1 MNDTIPCG
9 ILIKQIHNILEKNAN
24 NTLRHQGMTLAQ
36 VNALMLLAER
46 PEGQMS
52 LKELER
58 ELRIAQ
64 STTVGIVSRLE
75 QRGCVVTFGDAS
87 DRRMK
92 LVRITPQGRQY
103 CADADHQ
110 MKLAEEQLLSGLAED
125 EKPLFCQM
133 LRKVWQSLE

>member
-9 ILIKQIHNILEKNAN
+9 LLIKQIHNTLEKNAN
-24 NTLRHQGMTLAQ
+24 NTLRRHGLTLAQ
-36 VNALMLLAER
+36 VNTLVLLAEQS
-46 PEGQMS
+46 EGQMT

-58 ELRIAQ
+58 ELHIAQ

-75 QRGCVVTFGDAS
+75 QRGCVVTFGDPS
-87 DRRMK
+87 DRRIK

-103 CADADHQ
+103 SVDADRQ
-110 MKLAEEQLLSGLAED
+110 MKLADEQLLAGLTEE